1 MTGDGLPLC
10 VGRAAVAGPAAGE
23 PHIRLAVPGD
33 GPLLTAIE
41 QSAGERFR
49 SIPDIAWV
57 ADGDSRPPERYQA
70 LIAAGATWVAL
81 DGNGAA
87 VGFLCGEPVG
97 DALHIWELGV
107 VLERQNQGFGRALIA
122 HAMDYAR
129 ANGLPSVTL
138 TTFRAVPWN
147 EPAYRRA
154 GFVTLSDEDLDPR
167 LAALLDAEDAA
178 GLARA
183 TRCAMRRALA

>member
-1 MTGDGLPLC
+1 
-10 VGRAAVAGPAAGE
+10 
-23 PHIRLAVPGD
+23 
-33 GPLLTAIE
+33 
-41 QSAGERFR
+41 
-49 SIPDIAWV
+49 
-57 ADGDSRPPERYQA
+57 
-70 LIAAGATWVAL
+70 
-81 DGNGAA
+81 
-87 VGFLCGEPVG
+87 
-97 DALHIWELGV
+97 LHIWELGV

-129 ANGLPSVTL
+129 ANGLLSVTL